1 MFHKSRFQGTYPI
14 TSQSA
19 LSHFPSPPKW
29 RYLSYDQDSGPQQCS
44 SEAPG
49 VQEMGRG
56 SHTMKI
62 KLVPVQSLAD
72 QMGDGSGS
80 QAQEHWLWGVPCP
93 MVSIPGGGAT
103 YGSTR
108 WSWTFRSALWC
119 GSRFLGSWGL
129 LIVPWAQISWSE
141 CGLPLSSRYL
151 SWVDSNMNTN
161 TGSRD
166 GTQKR
171 KHFLNV
177 I

>member
-1 MFHKSRFQGTYPI
+1 MKVSELWSGQWATTMLFWNPRGPGDGGDTWRKSNLFQ
-14 TSQSA
+14 S
-19 LSHFPSPPKW
+19 K
-29 RYLSYDQDSGPQQCS
+29 
-44 SEAPG
+44 
-49 VQEMGRG
+49 VM
-56 SHTMKI
+56 
-62 KLVPVQSLAD
+62 AD

-80 QAQEHWLWGVPCP
+80 QAQEHCLWGVPCP
-93 MVSIPGGGAT
+93 AVSIPGGGAT

-108 WSWTFRSALWC
+108 WSWTFRSGLWC

-129 LIVPWAQISWSE
+129 LIVPWAQTSWSE

-151 SWVDSNMNTN
+151 SWVDSNVNTN

-171 KHFLNV
+171 KYLSNV